1 MTYSCSACGTRNDLD
16 EFEGAIIPTI
26 QANSTARGVPSES
39 CSAFESFGGQYANEL
54 DTSKYRVSCG
64 TIAPEGREAVTD
76 RCRSQLGGVDLR
88 REDRSA
94 ASSDRLACSGRGGSG

>member
-1 MTYSCSACGTRNDLD
+1 MTAPAAGFAFSGKVL
-16 EFEGAIIPTI
+16 GASDCT
-26 QANSTARGVPSES
+26 Q
-39 CSAFESFGGQYANEL
+39 L

-88 REDRSA
+88 REDRVPL
-94 ASSDRLACSGRGGSG
+94 RLASVWFAQAAAVRADSQTARFML